1 MRRGAADHA
10 FASDAAHIL
19 SDRPYE
25 VPAATGGDVVRES
38 ACFEA
43 QRVGLNDPSLCMR
56 TAVESSKPVTVW
68 ISSIDPSARDIS
80 EACSGVL
87 NSGEDRE
94 REGRTAASAEGSHGG
109 WVVPVIDVWCARC
122 ERVPDEI
129 RDSIGAAST
138 LLTKGRGDE

>member
-10 FASDAAHIL
+10 FAWDAAHTL

-25 VPAATGGDVVRES
+25 VPAATGGGVVRES

-68 ISSIDPSARDIS
+68 ISSIGPSQETSAKHAR
-80 EACSGVL
+80 
-87 NSGEDRE
+87 
-94 REGRTAASAEGSHGG
+94 GS
-109 WVVPVIDVWCARC
+109 
-122 ERVPDEI
+122 
-129 RDSIGAAST
+129 
-138 LLTKGRGDE
+138 